1 MIKTEFDYGMMQ
13 SKAYLFENTRP
24 FFWIGLICAAYGY
37 IPHALYDVPILFYL
51 GVGMTAISLGVR
63 TFSAPLISTLKM
75 ISQVWTGGRPLIDLI
90 KRLTLLAALIAASI
104 GGTGLLGYLFY
115 QIADLS
121 P

>member
-1 MIKTEFDYGMMQ
+1 MVKAEFDYSMMQ
-13 SKAYLFENTRP
+13 PKAYLLESTRP

-37 IPHALYDVPILFYL
+37 IPHALYDMPILYYL
-51 GVGMTAISLGVR
+51 GVGMTAISLGIR
-63 TFSAPLISTLKM
+63 TFSAPLISTLK
-75 ISQVWTGGRPLIDLI
+75 IIRQVWTGGRPLSDLI
-90 KRLTLLAALIAASI
+90 KRLTLLVALIAASI